1 MECIDLHSGVGH
13 FRKWNSVDYDSMG
26 RSDVNETADR
36 LI

>member
-1 MECIDLHSGVGH
+1 MGWGILEDS
-13 FRKWNSVDYDSMG
+13 SVEFDSMD